1 MKLKEYQKYL
11 YLVFLKN
18 FIVISLVFFC
28 IIVIVN
34 IFEEI
39 RFAEKYSVDISYTL
53 YLSILNAPSLIFEI
67 FPFIFLLTVKF
78 FYLQLVEKNELSI
91 LNINGISNFN
101 VISQLIIISTLIGI
115 FLLIFFY
122 SLTSNLKSNYLDL
135 KNRISNSNEYLA
147 VVNDSGLWIKEEI
160 DESVYIINA
169 ENFDKNSLRSITIS
183 ESDKYYKNKST
194 IKAES
199 ANIVSKN
206 WQLSSVSIINESGKS
221 NDLKSLVHNSSFN
234 GEIISNLFSNLN
246 SLSIYELHKLSN
258 NYLNIGYS
266 NTDIKI
272 HLNKLYSM
280 PIFFILMTILGFI
293 IINKL
298 KKFNSKFFVIV
309 LGVFISVIVYYLNY
323 FSNVLGE
330 KGILPIYL
338 SVWLPLLILFLLC
351 NIGILKINE
360 N

>member
-39 RFAEKYSVDISYTL
+39 RFSEKYNVDISYTL

-101 VISQLIIISTLIGI
+101 VISQLIIISTLIGV

-246 SLSIYELHKLSN
+246 SLSIYELHKLSK

-293 IINKL
+293 IINNL
-298 KKFNSKFFVIV
+298 RKFNSKFFVIV